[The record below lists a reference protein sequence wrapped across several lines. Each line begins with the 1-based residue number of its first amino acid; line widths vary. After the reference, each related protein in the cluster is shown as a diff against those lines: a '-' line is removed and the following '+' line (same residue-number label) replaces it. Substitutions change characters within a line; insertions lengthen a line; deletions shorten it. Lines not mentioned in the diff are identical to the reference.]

1 MFVWPMPRREKKLRQ
16 PHREYYEIVK
26 QILQIVYTKADGYSK
41 SFELAFRCQLTWD
54 QFTRYR
60 DLLFKQKLL
69 ISSNTGPSQHYEI
82 TDKGLR
88 YLHIFAEIEENL

>member
-1 MFVWPMPRREKKLRQ
+1 MLAKHRATSTALSSSTPLFCRNVSRLLKKSNSSLGDNVAITS
-16 PHREYYEIVK
+16 H
-26 QILQIVYTKADGYSK
+26 A
-41 SFELAFRCQLTWD
+41 
-54 QFTRYR
+54 YR

-88 YLHIFAEIEENL
+88 YLHIFAELEDNLQPVESI